1 MLECMKVI
9 IITNVLQLLEK
20 KLFTLLAFS
29 VHLVHLLGFSKINP
43 LWLVESSPKIYSA
56 LRIAMLFACVLTF
69 HAWILQIKVA
79 TSIFFFFLSEP
90 RLPFAH
96 ASWKQWITAG
106 ICRRRKD
113 NCWCADS
120 ACCRS

>member
-1 MLECMKVI
+1 MI

-79 TSIFFFFLSEP
+79 TSIFFF
-90 RLPFAH
+90 PFRAKTSFCTCLLETVDH
-96 ASWKQWITAG
+96 S
-106 ICRRRKD
+106 R
-113 NCWCADS
+113 NL
-120 ACCRS
+120 